1 MKRLAAL
8 ALLATLPL
16 LVSRAAGRVL
26 AAPQTSNGQCPPPPA
41 VVATFL
47 GFTDEQAQQFG
58 ILLNQFQTTVHTLQ
72 EQIAALQ
79 QQLNTLLG
87 QPHPDPA
94 PVGKLVLQIHA
105 LGQQVEQAIQ
115 NYHELFANLLTP
127 EQKQKIEE
135 VTVASQ
141 LQPVVGSFVTL
152 YLVPPPSLPCQKQ

>member
-16 LVSRAAGRVL
+16 LVSQAAGRAL

-47 GFTDEQAQQFG
+47 GFTDAQAQQFG

-87 QPHPDPA
+87 QPRPDPA
-94 PVGKLVLQIHA
+94 AVGKLVLQIHA
-105 LGQQVEQAIQ
+105 LEQQVEQAIQ

-127 EQKQKIEE
+127 EQKQKIEG

-141 LQPVVGSFVTL
+141 LQPVVGAFVTL